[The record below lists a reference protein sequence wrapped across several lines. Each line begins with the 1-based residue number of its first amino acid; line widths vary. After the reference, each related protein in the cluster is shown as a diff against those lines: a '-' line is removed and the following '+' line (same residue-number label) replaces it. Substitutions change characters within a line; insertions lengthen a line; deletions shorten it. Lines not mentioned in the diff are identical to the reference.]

1 MKAQAGLFL
10 VLVALVI
17 GVVYILNNQGTLD
30 FSSITEKMSFGPNSL
45 IYKVGYP
52 DNVYSN
58 DGFSF
63 NLTLKNSFDLK
74 VNAYAWLESG
84 NVFSYNGKSV
94 NKENTLKFKTLE
106 PDENSTIVWDI
117 KSSKISDDVDAK
129 IYLNVEYKPVYD
141 YADDNYQFTITAVNN
156 NSLKYYS
163 LDKLGISYEQ
173 KKAPI
178 DVIVSSYNPSDF
190 IYREGTNSVAKL
202 YITVANAGNGE
213 IEFKDKPY
221 NVLVK
226 IFGDD
231 ISRLKC
237 EDAVKITSNGIQML
251 QIPLN
256 VTNYQQVIPCNYTL
270 TGITDLKVSNY
281 KMIVEYTYLESSEIN
296 IHVSSE
302 TRPEE
307 TSTNENSIPKESP
320 AEPI

>member
-10 VLVALVI
+10 VLVALII
-17 GVVYILNNQGTLD
+17 GVVYMLNNQGTLD
-30 FSSITEKMSFGPNSL
+30 FSSITEKISFGSNSL
-45 IYKVGYP
+45 TYKVGYP
-52 DNVYSN
+52 ENVYSN
-58 DGFSF
+58 DGFDF
-63 NLTLKNSFDLK
+63 NLTLKNGFDFK

-94 NKENTLKFKTLE
+94 NKENTLKFRTLE
-106 PDENSTIVWDI
+106 PGENSTIVWNV
-117 KSSKISDDVDAK
+117 KSSKVSDEIDAK

-141 YADDNYQFTITAVNN
+141 YSENNYQFTITAVNN

-163 LDKLGISYEQ
+163 LDKLGINYEQ

-178 DVIVSSYNPSDF
+178 DVIVSSYDPSDF
-190 IYREGTNSVAKL
+190 IYKEGTNSDAKL
-202 YITVANAGNGE
+202 YIAVANAGNGE

-226 IFGDD
+226 IFGND

-237 EDAVKITSNGIQML
+237 ENAVKVTSNGIQML

-256 VTNYQQVIPCNYTL
+256 VTNSQQVIPCNYTL

-281 KMIVEYTYLESSEIN
+281 KMIVEYTYLESSDIN

-302 TRPEE
+302 TKPEE
-307 TSTNENSIPKESP
+307 TNRGESTITKEPP
-320 AEPI
+320 AKPI